1 MQTVRRT
8 AQQKGNMQKITVVIR
23 VDAGAV
29 VITPEI
35 VESALN
41 TYLAENGNVTVF
53 QAAQHSVHLTV
64 LPVREIETVC
74 PHCSLVFDVPVP
86 EPHSK

>member
-1 MQTVRRT
+1 MKKVSLSQAYAGINRQFLALQVENEQLKARIKELE
-8 AQQKGNMQKITVVIR
+8 AQVASQQ
-23 VDAGAV
+23 
-29 VITPEI
+29 
-35 VESALN
+35 
-41 TYLAENGNVTVF
+41 
-53 QAAQHSVHLTV
+53 SVYLTV

>member
-1 MQTVRRT
+1 MFPNEKARLMRMMDSHGVPAVNEAGVKMDFTQRVTWLIEH
-8 AQQKGNMQKITVVIR
+8 ANQQ
-23 VDAGAV
+23 
-29 VITPEI
+29 
-35 VESALN
+35 
-41 TYLAENGNVTVF
+41 
-53 QAAQHSVHLTV
+53 SVHLTV

>member
-1 MQTVRRT
+1 MDFLKLLEEYENYKRGFGIEPKSSGHSACVDF
-8 AQQKGNMQKITVVIR
+8 AIWLNNNASQQ
-23 VDAGAV
+23 
-29 VITPEI
+29 
-35 VESALN
+35 
-41 TYLAENGNVTVF
+41 
-53 QAAQHSVHLTV
+53 SVHLTV

>member
-1 MQTVRRT
+1 MDFLKLLEEYENYKRGFGIEPKSSGHSACVDF
-8 AQQKGNMQKITVVIR
+8 AIWLNNNSSQQ
-23 VDAGAV
+23 
-29 VITPEI
+29 
-35 VESALN
+35 
-41 TYLAENGNVTVF
+41 
-53 QAAQHSVHLTV
+53 SVHLTV